1 MKCRTSGH
9 CVAEQRVCDHV
20 KDCNDGTDEDASI
33 CSNRTASCD
42 FSVNWCLWDNYLYDD
57 FNWLR
62 ASVIGTKKTGMF
74 VPLDALLLCCRLA
87 F

>member
-20 KDCNDGTDEDASI
+20 KDCNDGTDEDALI

-42 FSVNWCLWDNYLYDD
+42 FSVNWCLWENYWYDD

-62 ASVIGTKKTGMF
+62 ASAIGTPNTGMF
-74 VPLDALLLCCRLA
+74 VPLDVLLLC
-87 F
+87 